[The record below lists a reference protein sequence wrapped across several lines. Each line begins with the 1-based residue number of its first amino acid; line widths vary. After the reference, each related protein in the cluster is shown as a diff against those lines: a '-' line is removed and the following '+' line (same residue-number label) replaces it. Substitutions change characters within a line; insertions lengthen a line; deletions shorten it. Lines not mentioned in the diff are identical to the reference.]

1 VAVLDGGLRKWT
13 AEGRPLEMGEARPA
27 PARFVARSDPARVR
41 DLAAVRDLLATGAA
55 QVVDLRPAG
64 RFAGRDPEPRPGLR
78 AGHMPG
84 SVSLP
89 FTELVRADG
98 TVLPPDALRARLAA
112 AGVRLDRPVI
122 ATCGSGTTACTLLLN
137 LDRIGV
143 RDAALYDG
151 SWAEWGARNDTAVEP

>member
-1 VAVLDGGLRKWT
+1 
-13 AEGRPLEMGEARPA
+13 
-27 PARFVARSDPARVR
+27 
-41 DLAAVRDLLATGAA
+41 
-55 QVVDLRPAG
+55 
-64 RFAGRDPEPRPGLR
+64 
-78 AGHMPG
+78 MPG

-98 TVLPPDALRARLAA
+98 TVLSPDALRARLAA